1 MSELNLCFIEELSEM
16 ILDNLHF
23 DDKKQLNQFIKELKE
38 KLLQLYDP
46 NYEDSEDDNE
56 SETDNESADS
66 EVISISKDS
75 EGFLSLN

>member
-46 NYEDSEDDNE
+46 NYEDSEDNTE